1 MAIASMLA
9 IRLAGRSLERYVDS
23 GYKHSVIAPSK
34 KTEWHEP
41 LIKAAKRELK
51 AGTPERKI
59 VGLMAARFPSK
70 SESQIRR
77 VLKNKGVLK

>member
-1 MAIASMLA
+1 MQ
-9 IRLAGRSLERYVDS
+9 RYVDS
-23 GYKHSVIAPSK
+23 GYKHSVLAPLK

-59 VGLMAARFPSK
+59 VGLMAEKFSK
-70 SESQIRR
+70 SASQIRR
-77 VLKNKGVLK
+77 VLKEKGVLK